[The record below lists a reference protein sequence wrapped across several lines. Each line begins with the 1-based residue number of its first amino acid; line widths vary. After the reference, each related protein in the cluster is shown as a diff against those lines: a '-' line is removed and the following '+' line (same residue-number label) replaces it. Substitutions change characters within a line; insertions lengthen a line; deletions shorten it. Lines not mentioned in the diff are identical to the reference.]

1 MKKGIVCILLLLAVS
16 TLTLSSTPGASS
28 ATEDVKILNYTY
40 RFDSTG
46 ILVVVG
52 EVQNI
57 GQNVIGTVIISGTAT
72 PTYGSDVV
80 SGDLAWANNLLP
92 GEKAPFYMQLRSNL
106 TSTGAW
112 TGGLSDVIVKIIQAS
127 TTTEYQYQGVTI
139 TSHEASQASGGYTIE
154 GKIKNTGSETAT
166 NVAVVATFY
175 NSEGKP
181 IAVGYSTEVGTMSP
195 QGINSFSLSAINLNQ
210 TTDGSNNQISKYAL
224 MVQVETP
231 ILSGSLPAAQT
242 PVTGPSN
249 TQTPTEP
256 TNNLSPVYIAVFVV
270 AIVAVIVVWLFIK
283 RRRSTDISPR
293 GKHSSSKRV
302 HNKNRRHR

>member
-1 MKKGIVCILLLLAVS
+1 MKKAIVCILLLLAVS
-16 TLTLSSTPGASS
+16 TLTLSFTPGASS
-28 ATEDVKILNYTY
+28 ATEDVRILNYTY
-40 RFDSTG
+40 RFDSKG

-57 GQNVIGTVIISGTAT
+57 GQNVISTVIISGTAT

-92 GEKAPFYMQLRSNL
+92 GEKAPFYMQFASNL

-112 TGGLSDVIVKIIQAS
+112 TGGLSDVTIRVIQAS
-127 TTTEYQYQGVTI
+127 TTTQYQYQGVKI
-139 TSHEASQASGGYTIE
+139 TAHEVSQSSDGYAIE
-154 GKIKNTGSETAT
+154 GELENTGSETAT

-181 IAVGYSTEVGTMSP
+181 IAAGYSTAVATMAP
-195 QGINSFSLSAINLNQ
+195 NGINSFSLSAINLDQ
-210 TTDGSNNQISKYAL
+210 TTAGSDNQISTYSL
-224 MVQVETP
+224 MVQVEEP
-231 ILSGSLPAAQT
+231 LLSGSLPAAQT
-242 PVTGPSN
+242 PVTGPDDS
-249 TQTPTEP
+249 QTPTDP
-256 TNNLSPVYIAVFVV
+256 ANNLSFVYIAVFVV
-270 AIVAVIVVWLFIK
+270 AIVIVIAVWFLIK

-302 HNKNRRHR
+302 HNKKRRRR